1 MACSYGGQALIEGVM
16 MRGKHTQAMC
26 ARLEDGRIVS
36 EVEEF
41 TLLSQRNKFLSLPLV
56 RGVCSMIDSLI
67 SGMQA
72 IVWSTNVS
80 LAEDEEEEELS
91 PMEIAV
97 TLIISLGLGVLLF
110 FLLPVVIAHFLQ
122 PLIPGNFL
130 QNIFEGIVRVG
141 VFLLYLVLITR
152 MKEIRRVFQ
161 YHGAEHKTIHCYE
174 AGEEL
179 TPENAMKHTRLHP
192 RCGTSFL
199 FIVMVISIFVF
210 ALVGVENFA
219 WRLLSRVIL
228 LPVIAGVSY
237 EVLRFCG
244 KHMDKAWV
252 RAIAWPGMQLQ
263 RLTTAEPDRS
273 MLEVAIHSLQ
283 KVRAREED
291 PALDPDKADNGAV
304 ALANLN
310 DKKLELL
317 VPQ

>member
-41 TLLSQRNKFLSLPLV
+41 TLLSQRNKFLGLPLV
-56 RGVCSMIDSLI
+56 RGVCSMVDSLI

-304 ALANLN
+304 ASANLN

-317 VPQ
+317 VP

>member
-16 MRGKHTQAMC
+16 MRGKRYQAMS

-41 TLLSQRNKFLSLPLV
+41 TMLTDRHKFFGLPFI
-56 RGVCSMIDSLI
+56 RGTFNMIDSLI
-67 SGMQA
+67 SGMKA
-72 IVWSTNVS
+72 LTWSTNVS
-80 LAEDEEEEELS
+80 LAEDEDEEELT
-91 PMEIAV
+91 PMEIAMTMIV
-97 TLIISLGLGVLLF
+97 SIGLGILLF
-110 FLLPVVIAHFLQ
+110 FVLPVVIAHYFQ
-122 PLIPGNFL
+122 PLIPGSFL
-130 QNIFEGIVRVG
+130 QNIFEGVVRVV
-141 VFLLYLVLITR
+141 VFLLYLFLISR

-161 YHGAEHKTIHCYE
+161 YHGAEHKSIHCYE
-174 AGEEL
+174 AGEAL

-219 WRLLSRVIL
+219 WRMASRIVL

-237 EVLRFCG
+237 EVLRYCG

-263 RLTTAEPDRS
+263 RLTTGEPDLE
-273 MLEVAIHSLQ
+273 MLEVAIYSLQ

-291 PALDPDKADNGAV
+291 ETLDPDY
-304 ALANLN
+304 
-310 DKKLELL
+310 KKP
-317 VPQ
+317 VSA

>member
-56 RGVCSMIDSLI
+56 RGVCSMVDSLI

-291 PALDPDKADNGAV
+291 PALDPDQIEGV
-304 ALANLN
+304 APASAKLN

-317 VPQ
+317 VP

>member
-1 MACSYGGQALIEGVM
+1 MAYSYGGQALIEGVM
-16 MRGKHTQAMC
+16 MRGKRYQAMS
-26 ARLEDGRIVS
+26 ARLEDGHIVS

-41 TLLSQRNKFLSLPLV
+41 TMLTDRHKFFGLPFI
-56 RGVCSMIDSLI
+56 RGTFNMIDSLI
-67 SGMQA
+67 SGMKA
-72 IVWSTNVS
+72 LTWSTNVS
-80 LAEDEEEEELS
+80 LAEDEDEEELT
-91 PMEIAV
+91 PMEIAMTMIV
-97 TLIISLGLGVLLF
+97 SIGLGILLF
-110 FLLPVVIAHFLQ
+110 FVLPVVIAHYFQ

-130 QNIFEGIVRVG
+130 QNIFEGVVRVV
-141 VFLLYLVLITR
+141 VFLLYLFLISR

-161 YHGAEHKTIHCYE
+161 YHGAEHKSIHCYE
-174 AGEEL
+174 AGEAL

-219 WRLLSRVIL
+219 WRMASRIVL

-237 EVLRFCG
+237 EVLRYCG

-263 RLTTAEPDRS
+263 RLTTGEPDLE
-273 MLEVAIHSLQ
+273 MLEVAIYSLQ

-291 PALDPDKADNGAV
+291 ETLDPDY
-304 ALANLN
+304 
-310 DKKLELL
+310 KKP
-317 VPQ
+317 VSA

>member
-16 MRGKHTQAMC
+16 MRGKRYQAMS

-41 TLLSQRNKFLSLPLV
+41 TMLTDRHKFFGLPFI
-56 RGVCSMIDSLI
+56 RGTFNMIDSLI
-67 SGMQA
+67 SGMKA
-72 IVWSTNVS
+72 LTWSTNVS
-80 LAEDEEEEELS
+80 LAEDEDEEELT
-91 PMEIAV
+91 PMEIAMTMIV
-97 TLIISLGLGVLLF
+97 SIGLGILLF
-110 FLLPVVIAHFLQ
+110 FVLPVVIAHYFQ

-130 QNIFEGIVRVG
+130 QNIFEGVVRVV
-141 VFLLYLVLITR
+141 VFLIYLFLISR

-161 YHGAEHKTIHCYE
+161 YHGAEHKSIHCYE
-174 AGEEL
+174 AGEAL
-179 TPENAMKHTRLHP
+179 TPEIAMKHTRLHP

-219 WRLLSRVIL
+219 WRMASRIVL

-237 EVLRFCG
+237 EVLRYCG

-263 RLTTAEPDRS
+263 RLTTGEPDLE
-273 MLEVAIHSLQ
+273 MLEVAIYSLQ

-291 PALDPDKADNGAV
+291 ETLDPDY
-304 ALANLN
+304 
-310 DKKLELL
+310 KKP
-317 VPQ
+317 VSA

>member
-41 TLLSQRNKFLSLPLV
+41 TLLSQRNKFLGLPLV
-56 RGVCSMIDSLI
+56 RGVCSMIDSLV

-130 QNIFEGIVRVG
+130 QNLFEGIVRVG
-141 VFLLYLVLITR
+141 AFLLYLVLITR

-291 PALDPDKADNGAV
+291 PALDPDATEKIETHPT
-304 ALANLN
+304 N
-310 DKKLELL
+310 DRKFELIT
-317 VPQ
+317 Q

>member
-16 MRGKHTQAMC
+16 MRGKRYQAMS

-41 TLLSQRNKFLSLPLV
+41 TMLTDRHKFFGLPFI
-56 RGVCSMIDSLI
+56 RGTFNMIDSLI
-67 SGMQA
+67 SGMMA
-72 IVWSTNVS
+72 LTWSTNVS
-80 LAEDEEEEELS
+80 LAEDEDEEELT
-91 PMEIAV
+91 PMEIAMTMIV
-97 TLIISLGLGVLLF
+97 SIGLGILLF
-110 FLLPVVIAHFLQ
+110 FVLPVVIAHYFQ

-130 QNIFEGIVRVG
+130 QNIFEGVVRVV
-141 VFLLYLVLITR
+141 VFLLYLFLISR

-161 YHGAEHKTIHCYE
+161 YHGAEHKSIHCYE
-174 AGEEL
+174 AGEAL

-219 WRLLSRVIL
+219 WRMASRIVL

-237 EVLRFCG
+237 EVLRYCG

-263 RLTTAEPDRS
+263 RLTTGEPDFE
-273 MLEVAIHSLQ
+273 MLEVAIYSLQ

-291 PALDPDKADNGAV
+291 ETLDPDY
-304 ALANLN
+304 
-310 DKKLELL
+310 KKP
-317 VPQ
+317 VSA

>member
-16 MRGKHTQAMC
+16 MRGKRYQAMS

-41 TLLSQRNKFLSLPLV
+41 TMLTDRHKFFGLPFI
-56 RGVCSMIDSLI
+56 RGTFNMIDSLI
-67 SGMQA
+67 SGMKA
-72 IVWSTNVS
+72 LTWSTNVS
-80 LAEDEEEEELS
+80 LAEDEDEEELT
-91 PMEIAV
+91 PMEIAMTMIV
-97 TLIISLGLGVLLF
+97 SIGLGILLF
-110 FLLPVVIAHFLQ
+110 FVLPVVIAHYFQ

-130 QNIFEGIVRVG
+130 QNIFEGVVRVV
-141 VFLLYLVLITR
+141 VFLLYLFLISR

-161 YHGAEHKTIHCYE
+161 YHGAEHKSIHCYE
-174 AGEEL
+174 AGEAL

-219 WRLLSRVIL
+219 WRMASRIVL

-237 EVLRFCG
+237 EVLRYCG

-252 RAIAWPGMQLQ
+252 RAIAWPSMQLQ
-263 RLTTAEPDRS
+263 RLTTGEPDLE
-273 MLEVAIHSLQ
+273 MLEVAIYSLQ

-291 PALDPDKADNGAV
+291 ETLDPDY
-304 ALANLN
+304 
-310 DKKLELL
+310 KKP
-317 VPQ
+317 VSA

>member
-97 TLIISLGLGVLLF
+97 TRIISLGLGVLLF

>member
-16 MRGKHTQAMC
+16 MRGKRYQAMS

-41 TLLSQRNKFLSLPLV
+41 TMLTDRHKFFGLPFI
-56 RGVCSMIDSLI
+56 RGTFNMIDSLI
-67 SGMQA
+67 SGMKA
-72 IVWSTNVS
+72 LTWSTNVS
-80 LAEDEEEEELS
+80 LAEDEDEEELT
-91 PMEIAV
+91 PMEIAMTMIV
-97 TLIISLGLGVLLF
+97 SIGLGILLF
-110 FLLPVVIAHFLQ
+110 FVLPVVIAHYFQ

-130 QNIFEGIVRVG
+130 QNIFEGVVRVV
-141 VFLLYLVLITR
+141 VFLLYLFLISR
-152 MKEIRRVFQ
+152 MREIRRVFQ
-161 YHGAEHKTIHCYE
+161 YHGAEHKSIHCYE
-174 AGEEL
+174 AGEAL

-219 WRLLSRVIL
+219 WRMASRIVL

-237 EVLRFCG
+237 EVLRYCG

-263 RLTTAEPDRS
+263 RLTTGEPDLE
-273 MLEVAIHSLQ
+273 MLEVAIYSLQ

-291 PALDPDKADNGAV
+291 ETLDPDY
-304 ALANLN
+304 
-310 DKKLELL
+310 KKP
-317 VPQ
+317 VSA

>member
-1 MACSYGGQALIEGVM
+1 MAYSYGGQALIEGVM

-36 EVEEF
+36 EVEKF
-41 TLLSQRNKFLSLPLV
+41 TLLSQRNAFCRLPLV
-56 RGVCSMIDSLI
+56 RGVCSMLDSLI

-80 LAEDEEEEELS
+80 LAEDEEEEELT
-91 PMEIAV
+91 PLEIGV
-97 TLIISLGLGVLLF
+97 TLAISLGLGVLLF

-122 PLIPGNFL
+122 PLIPGTFL
-130 QNIFEGIVRVG
+130 QNIFEGLVRVG

-174 AGEEL
+174 AGEAL
-179 TPENAMKHTRLHP
+179 TPENAAKHTRLHP

-199 FIVMVISIFVF
+199 FIVMIISIFVF

-219 WRLLSRVIL
+219 WRLLSRVLL

-263 RLTTAEPDRS
+263 RLTTAEPDAS

-291 PALDPDKADNGAV
+291 PALDPDG
-304 ALANLN
+304 
-310 DKKLELL
+310 KLTCRY
-317 VPQ
+317 

>member
-291 PALDPDKADNGAV
+291 PALDPDKADTGAV

>member
-16 MRGKHTQAMC
+16 MRGKRYQAMS

-41 TLLSQRNKFLSLPLV
+41 TMLTDRHKFFGLPFI
-56 RGVCSMIDSLI
+56 RGTFNMIDSLI
-67 SGMQA
+67 SGMKA
-72 IVWSTNVS
+72 LTWSTNVS
-80 LAEDEEEEELS
+80 LAEDEDEEELT
-91 PMEIAV
+91 PMEIAMTMIV
-97 TLIISLGLGVLLF
+97 SIGLGILLF
-110 FLLPVVIAHFLQ
+110 FVLPVVIAHYFQ

-130 QNIFEGIVRVG
+130 QNLFEGVVRVI
-141 VFLLYLVLITR
+141 VFLLYLFLISR

-161 YHGAEHKTIHCYE
+161 YHGAEHKSIHCYE

-219 WRLLSRVIL
+219 WRMASRIVL

-237 EVLRFCG
+237 EVLRYCG
-244 KHMDKAWV
+244 KHMDKSWV

-263 RLTTAEPDRS
+263 RLTTGEPDRE
-273 MLEVAIHSLQ
+273 MLEVAIYSLQ

-291 PALDPDKADNGAV
+291 ETLDPDYRKTVV
-304 ALANLN
+304 AQ
-310 DKKLELL
+310 D
-317 VPQ
+317 

>member
-1 MACSYGGQALIEGVM
+1 MAYSYGGQALIEGVM
-16 MRGKHTQAMC
+16 MRGKRYQAMS

-41 TLLSQRNKFLSLPLV
+41 TMLTDRHKFFGLPFI
-56 RGVCSMIDSLI
+56 RGTFNMIDSLI
-67 SGMQA
+67 SGMKA
-72 IVWSTNVS
+72 LTWSTNVS
-80 LAEDEEEEELS
+80 LAEDEDEEELT
-91 PMEIAV
+91 PMEIAMTMIV
-97 TLIISLGLGVLLF
+97 SIGLGILLF
-110 FLLPVVIAHFLQ
+110 FVLPVVIAHYFQ

-130 QNIFEGIVRVG
+130 QNIFEGVVRVV
-141 VFLLYLVLITR
+141 VFLLYLFLISR

-161 YHGAEHKTIHCYE
+161 YHGAEHKSIHCYE
-174 AGEEL
+174 AGEAL

-219 WRLLSRVIL
+219 WRMASRIVL

-237 EVLRFCG
+237 EVLHYCG

-263 RLTTAEPDRS
+263 RLTTGEPDLE
-273 MLEVAIHSLQ
+273 MLEVAIYSLQ

-291 PALDPDKADNGAV
+291 ETLDPDY
-304 ALANLN
+304 
-310 DKKLELL
+310 KKP
-317 VPQ
+317 VSA

>member
-1 MACSYGGQALIEGVM
+1 MANSYGGQALIEGVM
-16 MRGKHTQAMC
+16 MRGKHTQAMS

-36 EVEEF
+36 EVEKF
-41 TLLSQRNKFLSLPLV
+41 TLLSERYKFFGLPLV
-56 RGVCSMIDSLI
+56 RGVVSMIDSLV

-80 LAEDEEEEELS
+80 LAEDEEEEELT
-91 PMEIAV
+91 PAEIAI
-97 TLIISLGLGVLLF
+97 TLTISIGLGILLF

-122 PLIPGNFL
+122 PLIPGTFL
-130 QNIFEGIVRVG
+130 QNIFEGLVRVG
-141 VFLLYLVLITR
+141 VFLLYLWLITK

-174 AGEEL
+174 AGEAL

-199 FIVMVISIFVF
+199 FIVMIISIFVF
-210 ALVGVENFA
+210 ALVGVENFV
-219 WRLLSRVIL
+219 WRLASRVIL

-244 KHMDKAWV
+244 RHMDKAWV

-263 RLTTAEPDRS
+263 RLTTAEPDKE
-273 MLEVAIHSLQ
+273 MLEVAIHALQ
-283 KVRAREED
+283 KVRSREED
-291 PALDPDKADNGAV
+291 GVPDPDDAQIAV
-304 ALANLN
+304 G
-310 DKKLELL
+310 
-317 VPQ
+317 QS

>member
-16 MRGKHTQAMC
+16 MRGKRYQAMS

-41 TLLSQRNKFLSLPLV
+41 TMLTDRHKFFGLPFI
-56 RGVCSMIDSLI
+56 RGTFNMIDSLI
-67 SGMQA
+67 SGMKA
-72 IVWSTNVS
+72 LTWSTNVS
-80 LAEDEEEEELS
+80 LAEDEDEEELT
-91 PMEIAV
+91 PMEIAMTMIV
-97 TLIISLGLGVLLF
+97 SIGLGILLF
-110 FLLPVVIAHFLQ
+110 FVLPVVIAHYFQ

-130 QNIFEGIVRVG
+130 QNIFEGVVRVV
-141 VFLLYLVLITR
+141 VFLLYLFLISR

-161 YHGAEHKTIHCYE
+161 YHGAEHKSIHCYE
-174 AGEEL
+174 AGEAL

-219 WRLLSRVIL
+219 WRIASRIVL

-237 EVLRFCG
+237 EVLRYCG

-263 RLTTAEPDRS
+263 RLTTGEPDLE
-273 MLEVAIHSLQ
+273 MLEVAIYSLQ

-291 PALDPDKADNGAV
+291 ETLDPDY
-304 ALANLN
+304 
-310 DKKLELL
+310 KKP
-317 VPQ
+317 VSA

>member
-41 TLLSQRNKFLSLPLV
+41 TLLSQRNKFLGLPLV

-179 TPENAMKHTRLHP
+179 TPENAMKHTQLHP

-291 PALDPDKADNGAV
+291 PALDPDQIEGV
-304 ALANLN
+304 APASAKLN
-310 DKKLELL
+310 DNKLELL
-317 VPQ
+317 VP

>member
-16 MRGKHTQAMC
+16 MRGKRYQAMS

-41 TLLSQRNKFLSLPLV
+41 TMLTDRHKFFGLPFI
-56 RGVCSMIDSLI
+56 RGTFNMIDSLI
-67 SGMQA
+67 SGMKA
-72 IVWSTNVS
+72 LTWSTNVS
-80 LAEDEEEEELS
+80 LAEDEDEEELT
-91 PMEIAV
+91 PMEIAMTMIV
-97 TLIISLGLGVLLF
+97 SIGLGILLF
-110 FLLPVVIAHFLQ
+110 FVLPVVIAHYFQ

-130 QNIFEGIVRVG
+130 QNIFEGVVRVV
-141 VFLLYLVLITR
+141 VFLLYLFLISR

-161 YHGAEHKTIHCYE
+161 YHGAEHKSIHCYE
-174 AGEEL
+174 AGEAL

-219 WRLLSRVIL
+219 WRMASRIVL

-237 EVLRFCG
+237 EVLRYCG

-252 RAIAWPGMQLQ
+252 RTIAWPGMQLQ
-263 RLTTAEPDRS
+263 RLTTGEPDLE
-273 MLEVAIHSLQ
+273 MLEVAIYSLQ

-291 PALDPDKADNGAV
+291 ETLDPDY
-304 ALANLN
+304 
-310 DKKLELL
+310 KKP
-317 VPQ
+317 VSA

>member
-41 TLLSQRNKFLSLPLV
+41 TLLSQRNKFLGLPLV

-72 IVWSTNVS
+72 IAWSTNVS

-97 TLIISLGLGVLLF
+97 TLIFSLGLGVLLF

>member
-16 MRGKHTQAMC
+16 MRGKRYQAMS

-41 TLLSQRNKFLSLPLV
+41 TMLTDRHKFFGLPFI
-56 RGVCSMIDSLI
+56 RGTFNMIDSLI
-67 SGMQA
+67 SGMKA
-72 IVWSTNVS
+72 LTWSTNVS
-80 LAEDEEEEELS
+80 LAEDEDEEELT
-91 PMEIAV
+91 PMEIAMTMIV
-97 TLIISLGLGVLLF
+97 SIGLGILLF
-110 FLLPVVIAHFLQ
+110 FVLPVVIAHYFQ

-130 QNIFEGIVRVG
+130 QNIFEGVVRVV
-141 VFLLYLVLITR
+141 VFLLYLFLISR

-161 YHGAEHKTIHCYE
+161 YHGAEHKSIHCYE
-174 AGEEL
+174 AGEAL

-219 WRLLSRVIL
+219 WRMASRIVL

-237 EVLRFCG
+237 EVLRYCG

-263 RLTTAEPDRS
+263 RLTTGEPDLE
-273 MLEVAIHSLQ
+273 MLEVAIYSLQ
-283 KVRAREED
+283 TVRAREED
-291 PALDPDKADNGAV
+291 ETLDPDY
-304 ALANLN
+304 
-310 DKKLELL
+310 KKP
-317 VPQ
+317 VSA

>member
-1 MACSYGGQALIEGVM
+1 MANSYGGQALIEGVM

-41 TLLSQRNKFLSLPLV
+41 TLLSQRNKFFALPLV
-56 RGVCSMIDSLI
+56 RGVCSMIDSLV

-80 LAEDEEEEELS
+80 LAEDEEEEELT
-91 PMEIAV
+91 PMEIAI
-97 TLIISLGLGVLLF
+97 TLIISIGLGVLLF

-122 PLIPGNFL
+122 PLIPGNFW
-130 QNIFEGIVRVG
+130 QNLFEGIVRVG

-174 AGEEL
+174 AGEAL
-179 TPENAMKHTRLHP
+179 TPENAARHTRLHP

-199 FIVMVISIFVF
+199 FIVMIISIFVF

-219 WRLLSRVIL
+219 WRLVSRVIL

-237 EVLRFCG
+237 EVLRYCG
-244 KHMDKAWV
+244 KHMDKRWV
-252 RAIAWPGMQLQ
+252 RAVAWPGMQLQ
-263 RLTTAEPDRS
+263 RLTTAEPDRE

-283 KVRAREED
+283 KVRCREEEGV
-291 PALDPDKADNGAV
+291 PDPDEQQQATAENH
-304 ALANLN
+304 
-310 DKKLELL
+310 
-317 VPQ
+317 

>member
-1 MACSYGGQALIEGVM
+1 MAYSYGGQALIEGVM
-16 MRGKHTQAMC
+16 MRGKRYQAMS

-41 TLLSQRNKFLSLPLV
+41 TMLTDRHKFLGLPFI
-56 RGVCSMIDSLI
+56 RGTFNMIDSLI
-67 SGMQA
+67 SGMKA
-72 IVWSTNVS
+72 LTWSTNVS
-80 LAEDEEEEELS
+80 LAEDEDEEELT
-91 PMEIAV
+91 PMEIAMTMIV
-97 TLIISLGLGVLLF
+97 SIGLGILLF
-110 FLLPVVIAHFLQ
+110 FVLPVVIAHYFQ

-130 QNIFEGIVRVG
+130 QNIFEGVVRVV
-141 VFLLYLVLITR
+141 VFLLYLFLISR

-161 YHGAEHKTIHCYE
+161 YHGAEHKSIHCYE
-174 AGEEL
+174 AGEAL

-219 WRLLSRVIL
+219 WRMASRIVL

-237 EVLRFCG
+237 EVLRYCG

-263 RLTTAEPDRS
+263 RLTTGEPDLE
-273 MLEVAIHSLQ
+273 MLEVAIYSLQ

-291 PALDPDKADNGAV
+291 ETLDPDY
-304 ALANLN
+304 
-310 DKKLELL
+310 KKP
-317 VPQ
+317 VSA

>member
-56 RGVCSMIDSLI
+56 RGVCSMVDSLI

-91 PMEIAV
+91 SMEIAV

>member
-1 MACSYGGQALIEGVM
+1 MAYSYGGQALIEGVM
-16 MRGKHTQAMC
+16 MRGKHTQAMS

-36 EVEEF
+36 EVEDF
-41 TLLSQRNKFLSLPLV
+41 TLLSQRNKFFALPLV
-56 RGVCSMIDSLI
+56 RGVMSMIDSLV

-80 LAEDEEEEELS
+80 LAEDEEEEELT
-91 PMEIAV
+91 PVEIAV
-97 TLIISLGLGVLLF
+97 TLAISLGLGVLLF

-122 PLIPGNFL
+122 PLIPGTFL
-130 QNIFEGIVRVG
+130 QNLFEGLVRVG

-174 AGEEL
+174 AGEAL
-179 TPENAMKHTRLHP
+179 TPENAARHTRLHP

-199 FIVMVISIFVF
+199 FIVMIISIFVF

-219 WRLLSRVIL
+219 LRLVSRVVL

-244 KHMDKAWV
+244 RHMDKAWV

-263 RLTTAEPDRS
+263 RLTTAEPDRE
-273 MLEVAIHSLQ
+273 MLEVAIHALQ
-283 KVRAREED
+283 KVRAVEED
-291 PALDPDKADNGAV
+291 PALDPDGAR
-304 ALANLN
+304 AE
-310 DKKLELL
+310 DC
-317 VPQ
+317 